1 MAEVNYRSAGDRI
14 NDPAI
19 TPSQKKA
26 IYFASIVTLI
36 ATGVG
41 FAVRGAILD
50 EWGSQF
56 GFTKTDLGYITGG
69 GLTGFGITIIVF
81 SFFADLIGFKKLLIG
96 AFFVHLL
103 SAVVTL
109 AATPVFH
116 AFGKNAAYYCLFG
129 GSFIF
134 SLGNGMC
141 EASINPLTAT
151 LFPKNK
157 THYLNILHA
166 GWPIGLVLGSLL
178 CVFFKGMVRW
188 EVLMAIYMLPVF
200 YYGIVVVRNPFPV
213 SEAAAAGVKI
223 SETLVT
229 LVAPLLIFLWIIHAM
244 IGYVELGT
252 DSWVQNIMNNVIGKG
267 ALLLFVYISL
277 LMSILRFTAGP
288 IVHKI
293 NPLGL
298 LFLAACC
305 GAIGL
310 YMLGTFTTLT
320 MIIVAGTIFALGKT
334 FYWPTMLGVIGER
347 FPKGGALAMGI
358 SGGIG
363 MLSAGLLGAPGI
375 GYTQDRQASA
385 ILVAESP
392 SAYARVKA
400 SDEGSFLFFKKI
412 TGLDGSKVA
421 AIKDGG
427 KQLAADAA
435 APANKND
442 ASIQSLNRW
451 FTTDEAPHLAAD
463 KAPVS
468 LADTDGGRA
477 ALRITAA
484 VPTLMAACYLLL
496 VIYFMSRGG
505 YKAVHLD
512 AGGREIEVTH
522 TAAEEEA
529 IEAAGPY
536 EA

>member
-1 MAEVNYRSAGDRI
+1 MAEVNYRSAGGGI
-14 NDPAI
+14 SEPTI
-19 TPSQKKA
+19 TPTQKKA
-26 IYFASIVTLI
+26 IYFASIMTLI

-41 FAVRGAILD
+41 FGVRGAILGK
-50 EWGSQF
+50 WGGQF

-69 GLTGFGITIIVF
+69 GLTGFGITIIAF

-103 SAVVTL
+103 SAIVTL

-151 LFPKNK
+151 LFPKSK

-166 GWPIGLVLGSLL
+166 GWPIGLVVGSLL
-178 CVFFKGMVRW
+178 SYFFVDVVRW
-188 EVLMAIYMLPVF
+188 EVLMAIYMIPVF
-200 YYGIVVVRNPFPV
+200 YYGVVVLKNPFPV

-223 SETLVT
+223 GETLLT

-244 IGYVELGT
+244 VGYVELGT
-252 DSWVQNIMNNVIGKG
+252 DSWVQNIMNNVIGKY

-277 LMSILRFTAGP
+277 LMTILRFTAGP

-310 YMLGTFTTLT
+310 YMLGSFTGLA
-320 MIIVAGTIFALGKT
+320 MIVVAGTIFALGKT

-363 MLSAGLLGAPGI
+363 MLSAGLLGSPGI
-375 GYTQDRQASA
+375 GYTQDRNASA
-385 ILVAESP
+385 LLQHASP
-392 SAYARVKA
+392 DAYAR
-400 SDEGSFLFFKKI
+400 G
-412 TGLDGSKVA
+412 
-421 AIKDGG
+421 
-427 KQLAADAA
+427 Q
-435 APANKND
+435 
-442 ASIQSLNRW
+442 SIR
-451 FTTDEAPHLAAD
+451 
-463 KAPVS
+463 
-468 LADTDGGRA
+468 
-477 ALRITAA
+477 
-484 VPTLMAACYLLL
+484 
-496 VIYFMSRGG
+496 
-505 YKAVHLD
+505 
-512 AGGREIEVTH
+512 
-522 TAAEEEA
+522 
-529 IEAAGPY
+529 
-536 EA
+536 